1 MPDAV
6 DSVSTQNVPT
16 NIEEIVASMQDTVLE
31 IWANFVDHSPF
42 LVMGVLILLFTW
54 GMSALAVRLVGAF
67 LSHSK
72 IRGSLRELLARLL
85 SIGIWVVGI
94 LFAAMVTFPGLT
106 PARALGA
113 MGIVSIA
120 VGFAFKDIFE
130 NFFAGILL
138 LWRFPFENGD
148 FIECEGI
155 SGKVENISVRQTL
168 IRQTSGELV
177 IAPNSFLFLN
187 PTKVLTDLPQRR
199 ITIIAG
205 IAYGENVT
213 DAVRVIEHAV
223 DGCSTVHKDRPIEI
237 FPQAFGA
244 SSIDI
249 EVTWWADPTPVDI
262 RRSRGE
268 VIAAIKQALDEAGIE
283 IPFPYRTLTFKH
295 PLKTMLL
302 GEKDGEIS

>member
-1 MPDAV
+1 MPNT
-6 DSVSTQNVPT
+6 TQNAPT
-16 NIEEIVASMQDTVLE
+16 NVEEIATSMQDTVLG
-31 IWANFVDHSPF
+31 IWADFVNHSPF
-42 LVMGVLILLFTW
+42 LVMGALILLFTW
-54 GMSALAVRLVGAF
+54 GISALAARLMDAS
-67 LSHSK
+67 LRHSK
-72 IRGSLRELLARLL
+72 MRGSLRELFVRLL
-85 SIGIWVVGI
+85 SIGIWITGI
-94 LFAAMVTFPGLT
+94 LLAAMVTFPGLT
-106 PARALGA
+106 PARALSA

-138 LWRFPFENGD
+138 LWRFPFEKGD

-155 SGKVENISVRQTL
+155 SGQVEHISVRQTL

-187 PTKVLTDLPQRR
+187 PTKVLTNLPRRR
-199 ITIIAG
+199 ITIITG

-213 DAVRVIEHAV
+213 EAVRVIEHAV
-223 DGCSTVHKDRPIEI
+223 DECRTVHKDRPLEI

-249 EVTWWADPTPVDI
+249 EVTWWADPTPVDV

-268 VIAAIKQALDEAGIE
+268 VVTAIKGALDEAGIE

-295 PLKTMLL
+295 PLETVSL
-302 GEKDGEIS
+302 EKSEGEIS